1 MSSARPQKPVG
12 PSGMELIFFYPCPHC
27 GVQVP
32 LPAPTQAA
40 MVRCASCVKH
50 FPIMPVD
57 ERGIRFV
64 RIMLAEGR
72 AALDPDFV

>member
-1 MSSARPQKPVG
+1 MSPGRPQKPVG
-12 PSGMELIFFYPCPHC
+12 PSGMEMFFFYPCPYCAH
-27 GVQVP
+27 QVS
-32 LPAPTQAA
+32 LLAPTRATMA
-40 MVRCASCVKH
+40 RCDACSRR

>member
-1 MSSARPQKPVG
+1 MSSTRPQKPVA
-12 PSGMELIFFYPCPHC
+12 PSGMELIFFYSCPHC
-27 GVQVP
+27 GHQAS
-32 LPAPTQAA
+32 LLAPTRAA
-40 MVRCASCVKH
+40 MVRCDSCAKH

-72 AALDPDFV
+72 AALDPDFI

>member
-12 PSGMELIFFYPCPHC
+12 PSGMELTFFYPCPHC
-27 GVQVP
+27 GRQIA
-32 LPAPTQAA
+32 LSAPTRATMA
-40 MVRCASCVKH
+40 RCDACAKQ

>member
-1 MSSARPQKPVG
+1 MSSARPQKPVA
-12 PSGMELIFFYPCPHC
+12 PAGMELFFLYLCPYC
-27 GVQVP
+27 GHQVS
-32 LPAPTQAA
+32 LLAPTRAA
-40 MVRCASCVKH
+40 MARCGACARP
-50 FPIMPVD
+50 FPVMPVD

>member
-1 MSSARPQKPVG
+1 MSPARPQKPVP

-27 GVQVP
+27 AHQVS
-32 LPAPTQAA
+32 LRAPTRAA
-40 MVRCASCVKH
+40 MARCDACTKR